1 MGPITS
7 SRSFDT
13 GKGEAKRKVAETP
26 GCVGYDFGHM
36 NHDQTF
42 RAALIAILLLT
53 LPIGVY
59 HRLKSQST
67 REKLDRRQEGLFIL
81 VTLRSVGMAF
91 WLGLIAWMVNPAWMS
106 WSSLPLPTWLRW
118 TGVGN
123 IVIACGLTIWTL
135 RCLGKN
141 LTDTV
146 VTRQQHTLVI
156 HGPYRWVRHPF
167 YDSAA
172 LLVVAGSLTT
182 ANWFLFLNGIVLF
195 CLLIIRTRTEEENL
209 VARFGDSYRAYR
221 ERTGRFLPEFKTIL
235 RGQ

>member
-1 MGPITS
+1 MKFFS
-7 SRSFDT
+7 AFLLD
-13 GKGEAKRKVAETP
+13 ELTP
-26 GCVGYDFGHM
+26 GCLSYDSRHM

-42 RAALIAILLLT
+42 CAALIAILVLT
-53 LPIGVY
+53 LPIGAY

-67 REKLDRRQEGLFIL
+67 RETLDRRQEGSFIL
-81 VTLRSVGMAF
+81 VTLRLAGIAF
-91 WLGLIAWMVNPAWMS
+91 WLGLIAWMVDPGWMS
-106 WSSLPLPTWLRW
+106 WSSVPLPTWLRW
-118 TGVGN
+118 TGVGS
-123 IVIACGLTIWTL
+123 IVIASGLTIWTL

-182 ANWFLFLNGIVLF
+182 ANWFLFVNGIVVF

-221 ERTGRFLPEFKTIL
+221 KRTGRFLPKFKTIL